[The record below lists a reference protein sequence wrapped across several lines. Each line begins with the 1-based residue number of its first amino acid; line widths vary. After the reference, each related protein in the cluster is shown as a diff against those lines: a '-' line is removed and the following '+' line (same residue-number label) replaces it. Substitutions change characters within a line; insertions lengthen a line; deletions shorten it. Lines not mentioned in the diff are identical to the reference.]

1 MSGYNYPLGSRA
13 ETWEDVRAAPGLG
26 PSLCLCR
33 SPGLAQRAHPTSH
46 LPLREGQ
53 TEGILG
59 HEVSWP
65 RVTSALGPQTV
76 SPPKEVPKPPILLPA
91 LLRTSLQ
98 GRLAFLTPLSSSSLN
113 FWQFPEQMAEKSK
126 TEDGEKGE
134 RASWLIPGAPLVS
147 QRLPTRVGIEGEL
160 HTSL

>member
-1 MSGYNYPLGSRA
+1 MQLQVWAPRSASAVRLVWPSG
-13 ETWEDVRAAPGLG
+13 
-26 PSLCLCR
+26 
-33 SPGLAQRAHPTSH
+33 AHPTSH

-53 TEGILG
+53 TDGILG

-65 RVTSALGPQTV
+65 RVTSALGPQTL

-134 RASWLIPGAPLVS
+134 RASWLIPGAPSSPSVC
-147 QRLPTRVGIEGEL
+147 PPGWG
-160 HTSL
+160 